1 MEYTDE
7 QLEGFLKDAYSY
19 NGRYGF
25 GVEELETE
33 LVGTLR
39 RGDELTDIYVDTQSN
54 YWYKTRYETEYGII
68 SHFEK
73 IFGYPEPQ
81 GYAGGRRARHGRGRR
96 RR

>member
-54 YWYKTRYETEYGII
+54 YWY
-68 SHFEK
+68 
-73 IFGYPEPQ
+73 
-81 GYAGGRRARHGRGRR
+81 
-96 RR
+96 

>member
-54 YWYKTRYETEYGII
+54 YWYKTRYEVRD
-68 SHFEK
+68 HL
-73 IFGYPEPQ
+73 
-81 GYAGGRRARHGRGRR
+81 AL
-96 RR
+96 